1 MLSSSNRI
9 SLLFLNYFL
18 QHVPSQTVDYV
29 TVPRARRRLE
39 CESIKTSLT
48 IYGKRVKV
56 DFWEIF
62 FFFCYPQRMVRR
74 ATSTD
79 YFFFLSFFLFLSQ
92 TQSHEFRSC
101 GCSVGGAYSPFSCL
115 KA

>member
-79 YFFFLSFFLFLSQ
+79 YFFFLSFFFFLRHNL
-92 TQSHEFRSC
+92 TNLGRVDVPWAGPTVHFL
-101 GCSVGGAYSPFSCL
+101 V
-115 KA
+115 

>member
-39 CESIKTSLT
+39 CESIKTRLT

-62 FFFCYPQRMVRR
+62 FSFAIHSGWCVVPHPLTIF
-74 ATSTD
+74 S
-79 YFFFLSFFLFLSQ
+79 FFLSFFFFLRHNL
-92 TQSHEFRSC
+92 TNLGRVDVPWAGPTVHFL
-101 GCSVGGAYSPFSCL
+101 V
-115 KA
+115 